1 MRLLLCEDE
10 RAFSDA
16 LCAILEHN
24 NYTVDAV
31 YDGEDAYA
39 YGLSDNYDGIL
50 LDIMMPKADGLT
62 VLQKLRAAGVQ
73 TPVLL
78 LTAKSEVED
87 RVTGL
92 NLGADDYLPKPFV
105 MAELLARVRALTRRQ
120 GEYRHSTL
128 QFGDLQAQPVDFLF
142 FLKRQVRRRIAVIA
156 DAEFLPLCHAV
167 YLFAQRYVVAVVEIQ
182 AVDTVSAVRPDM
194 RVALHQAAE
203 PRAQLVII
211 GVGNLVFAFVPIV
224 FFFLHICVSPPGY
237 GYRIQFFPKT
247 NLNVMC
253 FLHGKRPPKRSFSMY
268 RGFASGESTILRV
281 CGR

>member
-24 NYTVDAV
+24 NYTVDA
-31 YDGEDAYA
+31 YA
-39 YGLSDNYDGIL
+39 YGLSANYDGIL

-92 NLGADDYLPKPFV
+92 NLGADDYLPKLFV

-128 QFGDLQAQPVDFLF
+128 QFGDLVLNRTNFTLSAP
-142 FLKRQVRRRIAVIA
+142 RG
-156 DAEFLPLCHAV
+156 
-167 YLFAQRYVVAVVEIQ
+167 
-182 AVDTVSAVRPDM
+182 TV
-194 RVALHQAAE
+194 
-203 PRAQLVII
+203 QLVGKEFQICE
-211 GVGNLVFAFVPIV
+211 L
-224 FFFLHICVSPPGY
+224 FLSNPRQLLSPEQLLTK
-237 GYRIQFFPKT
+237 I
-247 NLNVMC
+247 
-253 FLHGKRPPKRSFSMY
+253 
-268 RGFASGESTILRV
+268 
-281 CGR
+281 